1 MKNYRDIVEQILYME
16 NFGTPIPIELINK
29 FKELYKQLGESIDEK
44 YQADIR
50 RLSNKY
56 KWE

>member
-29 FKELYKQLGESIDEK
+29 FKELYKQLGENIDEK

-56 KWE
+56 R